1 MLGTVAMGLAATTV
15 GIPSLTSCSGK
26 KARRVILYFT
36 GTGNSLYI
44 ARQLTHENTELLS
57 IPQLMKAE
65 KFDIEADEIG
75 VYGDDG
81 EKLYEI
87 HTENHNGISPHYHKW
102 SNGGPSGK
110 GDDYARPLTP
120 DMKKLLKNVQDLKK

>member
-1 MLGTVAMGLAATTV
+1 MG
-15 GIPSLTSCSGK
+15 GNGSYSSGS
-26 KARRVILYFT
+26 T
-36 GTGNSLYI
+36 
-44 ARQLTHENTELLS
+44 NTEEGRRWKTIDILPNGVKVLELKNPKSNLKLPEESHTPNS
-57 IPQLMKAE
+57 IYTIANKDGSGIKA
-65 KFDIEADEIG
+65 IG